1 MHNKGMALTKIISL
15 GLGLTMC
22 ILLFARIDFENS
34 YDTCFKEHQNIYQLW
49 MQWKLGGELNDPQ
62 MMCVGSLAGAVMEGL
77 PDIVES
83 AVTLQPGGMIG
94 KPLKYGESY

>member
-1 MHNKGMALTKIISL
+1 
-15 GLGLTMC
+15 
-22 ILLFARIDFENS
+22 
-34 YDTCFKEHQNIYQLW
+34 

-83 AVTLQPGGMIG
+83 AVTLQPGGGRAGHFRQISSLRGFRLKILCRAVRGIMHG
-94 KPLKYGESY
+94 KR